1 ATHALLLA
9 VSPFLLSRVPI
20 RAARPVVRA
29 SHKPH
34 NTARATF
41 VRAAMDRLVE
51 AYEESL
57 RAQGRTIIPEDR
69 PDLLS
74 DLRHDPE
81 VRRQLNLAWLPYTP
95 QGFLRIL
102 LSRPHRLREAAPR
115 AIADRVELLVRP
127 KGSAWTI
134 EDGPLLDEVAELL
147 GEDSAPAEARA
158 RDDAER
164 RRSE

>member
-95 QGFLRIL
+95 KASFGSCPR
-102 LSRPHRLREAAPR
+102 RPARRREAP
-115 AIADRVELLVRP
+115 
-127 KGSAWTI
+127 
-134 EDGPLLDEVAELL
+134 
-147 GEDSAPAEARA
+147 PAR
-158 RDDAER
+158 
-164 RRSE
+164 